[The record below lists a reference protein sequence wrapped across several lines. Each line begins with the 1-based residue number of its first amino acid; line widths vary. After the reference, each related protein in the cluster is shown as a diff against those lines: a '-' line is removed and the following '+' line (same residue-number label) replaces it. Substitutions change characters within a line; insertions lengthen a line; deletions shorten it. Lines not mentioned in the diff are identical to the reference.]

1 MSLQESLRY
10 LVSWDLDDLCNQ
22 PDREAAHG
30 LNERAKAWDFI
41 LERAPL
47 AFSDYGRIA
56 WEFQKRELW
65 RHVLDEH
72 EEPFRSF
79 EHWVNSGAPK
89 GRRYMYKA
97 KEKFEA
103 LVSDVAPSKLKG
115 IARGNLETLIQCSS
129 AVRNE
134 PEVLEAA
141 KTLSTPEFLS
151 HIETNH
157 PDQHFEGVEKL
168 WFEPDRA
175 AVPKINE
182 CIAYAIDHGIARN
195 RGEALER
202 MAEVALDDWKQEQ
215 VILEEAA
222 RLNEPAEKEYL
233 N

>member
-1 MSLQESLRY
+1 M
-10 LVSWDLDDLCNQ
+10 
-22 PDREAAHG
+22 
-30 LNERAKAWDFI
+30 
-41 LERAPL
+41 
-47 AFSDYGRIA
+47 
-56 WEFQKRELW
+56 
-65 RHVLDEH
+65 
-72 EEPFRSF
+72 
-79 EHWVNSGAPK
+79 
-89 GRRYMYKA
+89 
-97 KEKFEA
+97 
-103 LVSDVAPSKLKG
+103 
-115 IARGNLETLIQCSS
+115 
-129 AVRNE
+129 
-134 PEVLEAA
+134 LEAA

-157 PDQHFEGVEKL
+157 PDQHFEGVEKM

-215 VILEEAA
+215 VSLEEAA